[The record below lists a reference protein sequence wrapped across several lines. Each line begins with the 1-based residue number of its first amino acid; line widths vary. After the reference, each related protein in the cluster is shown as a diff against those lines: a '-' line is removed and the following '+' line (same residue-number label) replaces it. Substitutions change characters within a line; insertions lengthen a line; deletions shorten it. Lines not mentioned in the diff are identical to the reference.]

1 MKSLSAI
8 AIALF
13 CSLFAVSCV
22 LDAEPT
28 PDESTGEA
36 QEQLPAFGGFDAS
49 NFPFVTIVGH
59 HGGGAGGWQEAKA
72 NLHFWRITVPR
83 RIRRW
88 DCSVTVG
95 MPLRPA
101 SMGRISSKRAATMS
115 AKIATDA
122 MRSLDFKLPTAMF
135 CRQFVEKME
144 ELFALRYPKL
154 GARVKK

>member
-1 MKSLSAI
+1 MKSLSAVVLTI
-8 AIALF
+8 L

-49 NFPFVTIVGH
+49 DFPFVTLVGH

-72 NLHFWRITVPR
+72 NLHFWRLTFPR
-83 RIRRW
+83 RLRRW

-95 MPLRPA
+95 MPLRST
-101 SMGRISSKRAATMS
+101 SMGKISSKRAAAMS
-115 AKIATDA
+115 AKLATEA
-122 MRSLDFKLPTAMF
+122 MRPLDYKRPTAMF
-135 CRQFVEKME
+135 CRELREKME

-154 GARVKK
+154 GARVK